1 MVAVQTR
8 NRQMPKIS
16 RVKLLKK
23 IKISMSAGAT
33 WTLVPALFDS
43 KGRVRRDHVTVAGQ
57 DEVHAE
63 GRYSLEWWDAGR
75 GYREAAGP
83 NGFAAAEKVRA
94 KQGVLDAARNGI

>member
-8 NRQMPKIS
+8 KRQMPKIS

-23 IKISMSAGAT
+23 IKISTSDGAT

-43 KGRVRRDHVTVAGQ
+43 KGRVRRDHVTVAGW

-63 GRYSLEWWDAGR
+63 GSYYLECL
-75 GYREAAGP
+75 YE
-83 NGFAAAEKVRA
+83 NK
-94 KQGVLDAARNGI
+94 

>member
-23 IKISMSAGAT
+23 IKNSTSAGAT
-33 WTLVPALFDS
+33 WTLAPALFDS
-43 KGRVRRDHVTVAGQ
+43 KGRVRRDHVTVQGK

-63 GRYSLEWWDAGR
+63 GSYYLEWW
-75 GYREAAGP
+75 
-83 NGFAAAEKVRA
+83 
-94 KQGVLDAARNGI
+94 